1 MTRFHSLDN
10 GTRRLGTVGKR
21 LMMMQQWWKGSVVYQ
36 IQPRTFN
43 DSDSQIASVGSRLV
57 AGSFSL
63 SGVYIAR

>member
-1 MTRFHSLDN
+1 
-10 GTRRLGTVGKR
+10 
-21 LMMMQQWWKGSVVYQ
+21 MMMQQWWKGSVVYQ

>member
-1 MTRFHSLDN
+1 MTQFHSLDN
-10 GTRRLGTVGKR
+10 GTRRPNTVGMT
-21 LMMMQQWWKGSVVYQ
+21 LMMQQWWKGGIVYQ
-36 IQPRTFN
+36 GHPRTFN